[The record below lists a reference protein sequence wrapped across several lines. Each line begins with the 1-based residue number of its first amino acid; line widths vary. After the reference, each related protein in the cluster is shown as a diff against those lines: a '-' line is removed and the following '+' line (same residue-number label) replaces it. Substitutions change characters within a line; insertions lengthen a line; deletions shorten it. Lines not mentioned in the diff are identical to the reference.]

1 MKDFLKAAI
10 AGLVSTTLAFLTL
23 YTCLPKGEISINDT
37 VTVDTFDV
45 YYEYSVYNQDTI
57 PTAIIYKK
65 HEDKSDR

>member
-1 MKDFLKAAI
+1 MKDLLKAAA
-10 AGLVSTTLAFLTL
+10 AGTASAMVIFTTIFVG
-23 YTCLPKGEISINDT
+23 LPRGDIKITDT

-65 HEDKSDR
+65 HEDKTGR

>member
-10 AGLVSTTLAFLTL
+10 AGTAGTLVVFLLIYTL
-23 YTCLPKGEISINDT
+23 LPKGDIKIADT

-65 HEDKSDR
+65 HENKTGR

>member
-10 AGLVSTTLAFLTL
+10 AGLVSTTLVFLTL
-23 YTCLPKGEISINDT
+23 YICLPKGEISINDT

-57 PTAIIYKK
+57 PTDIIYKK